1 MEKLNV
7 CCAVVLASKTGTT
20 GRIISLGK
28 TFDEA
33 LEQAALKGFILD
45 DDAHD
50 LTVVTL
56 SARAYNFLQGKAR
69 ISWDEKSSRYPVIG
83 KDLWLDTYGHM
94 YDALVMMDETEEYR
108 KPLGYTI
115 SGYHGEYF
123 YQSSPYI
130 DTRRKKKGVSFKFS
144 AEV

>member
-1 MEKLNV
+1 MKKLNV

-20 GRIISLGK
+20 DRIISLGK
-28 TFDEA
+28 TFGEA
-33 LEQAALKGFILD
+33 IGQAALKGFNLND
-45 DDAHD
+45 DTHD
-50 LTVVTL
+50 LTAVML

-69 ISWDEKSSRYPVIG
+69 ISWSDSSRYPVIG
-83 KDLWLDTYGHM
+83 KDLWWDVDDFM

-108 KPLGYTI
+108 KPLGYTL
-115 SGYHGEYF
+115 SGYDGEYF

-144 AEV
+144 PEV